1 MADVS
6 YVYNCDNGLLDIQL
20 VDNDIL
26 LANELE
32 TAVSVSMFSE
42 ARTDLPTETNIQD
55 AISELSGW
63 WADTFEDEPLGSEA
77 WIYRRSKI
85 VNETLNGLIETYTK
99 SLQWLIDDGVAESVV
114 VTAVKSLKIPN
125 TIEILASITKPN
137 EQTDTFKWAFAWGDI
152 RDAV

>member
-1 MADVS
+1 MPDVS
-6 YVYNCDNGLLDIQL
+6 YVYNCEKGLLDIQF
-20 VDNDIL
+20 VGNDIL

-42 ARTDLPTETNIQD
+42 ARTALPTETNIQD
-55 AISELSGW
+55 AISLLSGW
-63 WADTFEDEPLGSEA
+63 WADSFTDEPLGSEA

-114 VTAVKSLKIPN
+114 VTAVKSEKIPN
-125 TIEILASITKPN
+125 TIEIVARIVKPD
-137 EQTDTFKWAFAWGDI
+137 EQTETFKWAFAWGDI
-152 RDAV
+152 RDAI